1 MIHPTEQR
9 FIELVNGDL
18 VEENSL
24 VDAGSQHTERPAAKV
39 IPLLYRVALDT
50 ETPLTVF
57 KKLVG
62 SGPGYLLE
70 SLTGGEPVGRYSF
83 IGAQPR
89 RLLLRHRGR
98 TTIHADGQVTDGPD
112 NPFEALRR
120 FAAGFQVVEG
130 SEELPRFIGGAVGYL
145 AYDAVRHVAPLPPTQ
160 PDDLNLPEACF
171 LDCRLIAVIDHSRH
185 HLVLVAPVLVKEGID
200 LRQAY
205 QEGRRLLDAARA
217 ALAQPLTMTPMALDN
232 PRRPVSFTS
241 PVDRPSFEAMVE
253 EARRQIEK
261 GTVAQVVVSR
271 RLEAPTTVDP
281 FDLYRAVRVT
291 SPSPYMFFF
300 QPKGPVDFALV
311 GASPEMLVRVE
322 DGQVTVRP
330 LAGTR
335 PRGRD
340 EDEDQRLAAELLA
353 DPKEQKE
360 HAMLVDLGREDL
372 QQVCSPDSIH
382 VDTYMAVERHSH
394 VMHLVSRITGG
405 LRPGC
410 DAVDALIG
418 SFPAGTLSGTP
429 RHEALNIIDRLEPVP
444 RGPYGGAFG
453 YLSFSGNLDTCIIIR
468 TMVTTA
474 GRVLLQTGAGVVADS
489 VPANEFIETE
499 NKARAALTALALA
512 QSQ

>member
-18 VEENSL
+18 VKDNSL
-24 VDAGSQHTERPAAKV
+24 VDAGARPDGRPAARV
-39 IPLLYRVALDT
+39 IPLLYRMALDT

-57 KKLVG
+57 RKLVG

-83 IGAQPR
+83 IGADPR
-89 RLLLRHRGR
+89 RLLLRHRGK
-98 TTIHADGQVTDGPD
+98 TTIHAGGQAEPGPD
-112 NPFEALRR
+112 NPFEALHR

-130 SEELPRFIGGAVGYL
+130 GEVLPRFIGGAVGYL
-145 AYDAVRHVAPLPPTQ
+145 AYDAVRHVAPLPPAQ
-160 PDDLNLPEACF
+160 PDDLELPEACF

-185 HLVLVAPVLVKEGID
+185 HLVLVAPVLVEEDTD
-200 LRQAY
+200 LHQAY
-205 QEGRRLLDAARA
+205 QEGRRRLDAARA
-217 ALAQPLTMTPMALDN
+217 ALAQPLNMTPMALDN
-232 PRRPVSFTS
+232 PRRPVDYTS
-241 PVDRPSFEAMVE
+241 PVDQARFEAMVE
-253 EARRQIEK
+253 EARRHIAA
-261 GTVAQVVVSR
+261 GSVAQVVVSR
-271 RLEAPTTVDP
+271 RMEAATTVDP

-300 QPKGPVDFALV
+300 QPKGPVEFALV

-382 VDTYMAVERHSH
+382 VDTYMTVERHSH
-394 VMHLVSRITGG
+394 VMHLVSRITGR

-410 DAVDALIG
+410 
-418 SFPAGTLSGTP
+418 
-429 RHEALNIIDRLEPVP
+429 
-444 RGPYGGAFG
+444 
-453 YLSFSGNLDTCIIIR
+453 
-468 TMVTTA
+468 
-474 GRVLLQTGAGVVADS
+474 
-489 VPANEFIETE
+489 
-499 NKARAALTALALA
+499 
-512 QSQ
+512 